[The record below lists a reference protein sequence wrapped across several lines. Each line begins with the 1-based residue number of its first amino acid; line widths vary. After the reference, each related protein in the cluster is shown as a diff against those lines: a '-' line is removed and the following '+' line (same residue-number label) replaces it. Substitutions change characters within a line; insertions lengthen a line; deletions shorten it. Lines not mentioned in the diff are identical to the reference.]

1 MGAGRYQK
9 KNKMTT
15 TFVILGVTIV
25 LFIWGRWSADLVA
38 LLSLLALALSGVI
51 DTRDAVAGFGN
62 PTVVMI
68 AALFV
73 VGEGLSRTGVTG
85 WGGKKLLE
93 AARGSRIRLLV
104 VVMAGTACL
113 SAFISNTGTV
123 ATLLPAV
130 VAAAWAVGSVP
141 SKYLMPLAFAANT
154 GGLLTLTGTPPNIVV
169 AQTLEQSGLRPFS
182 FFEYALIG
190 APLLVAAVA
199 YMALVGRRILPSR
212 SSDQRP
218 IDAAADLADL
228 AAAYSLGE
236 HQFRLRIRA
245 NSSLI
250 GKTVMDAALG
260 PTYGAPVLRIEG
272 REIAQDVVLCDDDI
286 LIVRAPDEI
295 IDTLMHELGLSLQ
308 PPADAPDEF
317 VSKELGLAEVI
328 PTPRSEYL
336 GRRMALGQISERFP
350 VQLLAVRRRGEP
362 VVDRDLTLEF
372 GDSLLV
378 RGTWEGIGELQK
390 DRRNFI
396 VVGTPEAMASEVAGL
411 GPRAGVAVAALV
423 GMVVLMVTGV
433 VSTVIAALI
442 AAAAMIL
449 GGCLSTRD
457 AYRSISWSSVVLIA
471 AMIPMGRALEAT
483 GGASLVAE
491 GLVSTLG
498 HLSPVALMAGVFL
511 LTTGFSQVINNTAT
525 AVLVAPIVIQA
536 AVNLGVSPHPLLMIV
551 AVAASTAFLTP
562 IGTTTNIMVFS
573 PGGYRF
579 TDYVKVGLP
588 LMLIFLAVTLVL
600 VPVIWPL

>member
-1 MGAGRYQK
+1 
-9 KNKMTT
+9 MTT

-25 LFIWGRWSADLVA
+25 LFVWGRWPPDLVA
-38 LLSLLALALSGVI
+38 VLSLLALALSGVI
-51 DTRDAVAGFGN
+51 DTRDALSGFGN

-73 VGEGLSRTGVTG
+73 VGEGLSLTGVTG
-85 WGGKKLLE
+85 WGGKWLLE
-93 AARGSRIRLLV
+93 AAKGSKIRLLV
-104 VVMAGTACL
+104 VVMAGTAIL

-141 SKYLMPLAFAANT
+141 SKFLMPLAFAANT

-169 AQTLEQSGLRPFS
+169 AQTLEQAGLRPFS
-182 FFEYALIG
+182 FFEYGLIG
-190 APLLVAAVA
+190 GPLLVTAVV
-199 YMALVGRRILPSR
+199 YMALVGRRILPSL
-212 SSDQRP
+212 SADQRP
-218 IDAAADLADL
+218 MDAAADLADL
-228 AAAYSLGE
+228 ACAYSLGE
-236 HQFRLRIRA
+236 NQFRMRVRS
-245 NSSLI
+245 NSNLI
-250 GKTVMDAALG
+250 GKTLTEAAFG

-272 REIAQDVVLCDDDI
+272 REIVSDLVLQRDDI
-286 LIVRAPDEI
+286 LVVRAPDEI
-295 IDTLMHELGLSLQ
+295 IDTLMYELGLSLL
-308 PPADAPDEF
+308 PPDDSADEF
-317 VSKELGLAEVI
+317 VSGEIGLAEVL

-336 GRRMALGQISERFP
+336 GRPMAVGQIGERFR
-350 VQLLAVRRRGEP
+350 VQLLAVRRRGEL
-362 VVDRDLTLEF
+362 VADRELRLEY

-378 RGTWEGIGELQK
+378 RGTWEAIGELQK
-390 DRRNFI
+390 ERRNFV

-423 GMVVLMVTGV
+423 GMVLLMVTGA

-442 AAAAMIL
+442 AAVAVIL
-449 GGCLSTRD
+449 GGCLSTRE
-457 AYRSISWSSVVLIA
+457 AYRSISWSSVVLIG
-471 AMIPMGRALEAT
+471 AMIPMGRALEVT

-491 GLVSTLG
+491 GLVNTLG
-498 HLSPVALMAGVFL
+498 DLSPVALMAGIFL

-536 AVNLGVSPHPLLMIV
+536 ALDLGVSPHPLLMIV
-551 AVAASTAFLTP
+551 AVSASTAFLTP
-562 IGTTTNIMVFS
+562 IGTTTNILVYS

-588 LMLIFLAVTLVL
+588 LMLLFLAVSLVL
-600 VPVIWPL
+600 VPMIWPL

>member
-1 MGAGRYQK
+1 
-9 KNKMTT
+9 MTT

-25 LFIWGRWSADLVA
+25 LFVWGRWSPDLVA

-51 DTRDAVAGFGN
+51 GTRDALAGFGN

-85 WGGKKLLE
+85 WGGQRLLE
-93 AARGSRIRLLV
+93 AAQGSKIRLLV
-104 VVMAGTACL
+104 VVMAGTALL

-130 VAAAWAVGSVP
+130 VAAAWTVGSVP
-141 SKYLMPLAFAANT
+141 SKFLVPLAFAANT

-182 FFEYALIG
+182 FFEFALIG
-190 APLLVAAVA
+190 GPLLVVAVA

-212 SSDQRP
+212 SADQRP
-218 IDAAADLADL
+218 VAAAADLADL
-228 AAAYSLGE
+228 ASAYSLGE
-236 HQFRLRIRA
+236 NQFRLRVRSH
-245 NSSLI
+245 SSLI
-250 GKTVMDAALG
+250 GKTVMEAALG

-272 REIAQDVVLCDDDI
+272 REIAPDVVLRRDDI
-286 LIVRAPDEI
+286 LVVRAPDEI
-295 IDTLMHELGLSLQ
+295 IDRLMHELGLSLQ
-308 PPADAPDEF
+308 PPADSPDEF
-317 VSKELGLAEVI
+317 VSKEIGLAEVI

-336 GRRMALGQISERFP
+336 GRPMVVGRMAEHFR
-350 VQLLAVRRRGEP
+350 VQLLAVRRRGKP
-362 VVDRDLTLEF
+362 VVDRELTLEF

-378 RGTWEGIGELQK
+378 RGTWEAIGELQGE
-390 DRRNFI
+390 RRNFV

-411 GPRAGVAVAALV
+411 RPRAGVAVAALA

-442 AAAAMIL
+442 AAAAMVL
-449 GGCLSTRD
+449 GGCLSARE

-471 AMIPMGRALEAT
+471 AMIPMGRALETT
-483 GGASLVAE
+483 GGASVVAE
-491 GLVSTLG
+491 GLVNTLG
-498 HLSPVALMAGVFL
+498 DLSPVALMAGVFL

-536 AVNLGVSPHPLLMIV
+536 AVDLGVSPHPLLMIV
-551 AVAASTAFLTP
+551 AVSASTAFLTP
-562 IGTTTNIMVFS
+562 IGTTTNILVFS

-588 LMLIFLAVTLVL
+588 LMLLFLAVTLVL

>member
-1 MGAGRYQK
+1 
-9 KNKMTT
+9 MTT
-15 TFVILGVTIV
+15 TFVILGITIV
-25 LFIWGRWSADLVA
+25 LFVWGRWPADLVA

-51 DTRDAVAGFGN
+51 GTRDAVAGFGN

-85 WGGKKLLE
+85 WGGKRLLE
-93 AARGSRIRLLV
+93 AARGSKIRLLV
-104 VVMAGTACL
+104 VVMAGTAAL

-130 VAAAWAVGSVP
+130 VAAAWTVGSVP
-141 SKYLMPLAFAANT
+141 SKYLLPLAFAANT
-154 GGLLTLTGTPPNIVV
+154 GGLLTLTGTPPNIVI

-212 SSDQRP
+212 SADQRP
-218 IDAAADLADL
+218 VDAAADLADL
-228 AAAYSLGE
+228 ASAYSLGE
-236 HQFRLRIRA
+236 NRFRLRVRA
-245 NSSLI
+245 KSRLI
-250 GKTVMDAALG
+250 GKTVREAALG

-272 REIAQDVVLCDDDI
+272 REFAPSVVLSRDDV
-286 LIVRAPDEI
+286 LVVRAPDEI
-295 IDTLMHELGLSLQ
+295 IDRLMHELGLSLQ
-308 PPADAPDEF
+308 PPADSPDEL
-317 VSKELGLAEVI
+317 VSKEIGLAEVI

-336 GRRMALGQISERFP
+336 GRPMAVGQISDRFQG
-350 VQLLAVRRRGEP
+350 QLLAVRRRGKS
-362 VVDRDLTLEF
+362 VVDRELTLEF

-378 RGTWEGIGELQK
+378 RGTWEAIGELRSE
-390 DRRNFI
+390 RRNFV
-396 VVGTPEAMASEVAGL
+396 VVGTPEAMAGEVAGL
-411 GPRAGVAVAALV
+411 RPRADVAVAALA
-423 GMVVLMVTGV
+423 GMVLLMVSGIV
-433 VSTVIAALI
+433 PTVIAALI
-442 AAAAMIL
+442 AAAAMVL
-449 GGCLSTRD
+449 GGCLSARQ

-471 AMIPMGRALEAT
+471 AMIPMGRALEIT
-483 GGASLVAE
+483 GGASVVAE
-491 GLVSTLG
+491 GLVNTLG
-498 HLSPVALMAGVFL
+498 DLSPVALMAGVFL

-536 AVNLGVSPHPLLMIV
+536 AVDLGVSPHPLLMIV

-579 TDYVKVGLP
+579 IDYLKVGLP
-588 LMLIFLAVTLVL
+588 LMLLFLAVSLVL

>member
-1 MGAGRYQK
+1 
-9 KNKMTT
+9 MTT

-25 LFIWGRWSADLVA
+25 LFVWGRWSPDLVA

-51 DTRDAVAGFGN
+51 GTRDALVGFGN

-85 WGGKKLLE
+85 WGGQRLLE
-93 AARGSRIRLLV
+93 AAQGSKIRLLV
-104 VVMAGTACL
+104 VVMAGTALL

-130 VAAAWAVGSVP
+130 VAAAWTVGSVP
-141 SKYLMPLAFAANT
+141 SKFLVPLAFAANT

-182 FFEYALIG
+182 FFEFALIG
-190 APLLVAAVA
+190 GPLLVTAVA
-199 YMALVGRRILPSR
+199 YMALVGRRILPTR
-212 SSDQRP
+212 SADERP
-218 IDAAADLADL
+218 VDVAADLADL

-236 HQFRLRIRA
+236 NQFRLRVR
-245 NSSLI
+245 SKSTLI
-250 GKTVMDAALG
+250 GKTAMEAALG
-260 PTYGAPVLRIEG
+260 PNYGAPVLRIEG
-272 REIAQDVVLCDDDI
+272 REIAPDVVLQHDDI
-286 LIVRAPDEI
+286 LVVRAPSEN
-295 IDTLMHELGLSLQ
+295 IDRLMHELGLGLE
-308 PPADAPDEF
+308 PPVDDPGEF
-317 VSKELGLAEVI
+317 ASKEIGLAEVI

-336 GRRMALGQISERFP
+336 GRPMAVGQISERFP
-350 VQLLAVRRRGEP
+350 VQVLAVRRRGKP
-362 VVDRDLTLEF
+362 VVDGKEMTLEF
-372 GDSLLV
+372 GDSLLM
-378 RGTWEGIGELQK
+378 RGTWEAIGELQS
-390 DRRNFI
+390 DRRNFV
-396 VVGTPEAMASEVAGL
+396 VVGTPEAMATEVAGL
-411 GPRAGVAVAALV
+411 RPRAGVAVAALA
-423 GMVVLMVTGV
+423 GMVVLMVSGI

-449 GGCLSTRD
+449 GGCLSTRE

-471 AMIPMGRALEAT
+471 AMIPMGRALEIT
-483 GGASLVAE
+483 GGAGVVAE
-491 GLVSTLG
+491 GLVNTLG
-498 HLSPVALMAGVFL
+498 DLSPLALMAGVFL

-525 AVLVAPIVIQA
+525 AVLVAPIVMQA
-536 AVNLGVSPHPLLMIV
+536 AVSLGVSPHPLLMIV
-551 AVAASTAFLTP
+551 AVSASTAFLTP
-562 IGTTTNIMVFS
+562 IGTTTNILVFS

-588 LMLIFLAVTLVL
+588 LMLIFLAVSLVL

>member
-1 MGAGRYQK
+1 
-9 KNKMTT
+9 MTT
-15 TFVILGVTIV
+15 TFIILGITIV
-25 LFIWGRWSADLVA
+25 LFVWGRWPADLVA

-51 DTRDAVAGFGN
+51 GTREAFAGFGN

-85 WGGKKLLE
+85 WGGKRLLE
-93 AARGSRIRLLV
+93 VARGSKIRLLV
-104 VVMAGTACL
+104 VVMAGTALL

-130 VAAAWAVGSVP
+130 VAAAWTVGSVP
-141 SKYLMPLAFAANT
+141 SKFLMPLAFAANT

-182 FFEYALIG
+182 FFEFALIG
-190 APLLVAAVA
+190 GPLLVTAVA

-212 SSDQRP
+212 SADQRP
-218 IDAAADLADL
+218 VDVAADLADL
-228 AAAYSLGE
+228 ATTYSLGE
-236 HQFRLRIRA
+236 NQFRLRVRS
-245 NSSLI
+245 NSRLV
-250 GKTVMDAALG
+250 GKTVTEAALG
-260 PTYGAPVLRIEG
+260 PTHGAPVLRIEG
-272 REIAQDVVLCDDDI
+272 REIASDVSLQHDDI
-286 LIVRAPDEI
+286 LVVRAPSET
-295 IDTLMHELGLSLQ
+295 IDRLMNELGLALM
-308 PPADAPDEF
+308 PPADSPDEF
-317 VSKELGLAEVI
+317 VSKEIGLAEVL

-336 GRRMALGQISERFP
+336 GRPIAVGQIAERFP

-362 VVDRDLTLEF
+362 LIDDGREITLEF

-378 RGTWEGIGELQK
+378 RGTWEAIGELQRE
-390 DRRNFI
+390 RRNFI
-396 VVGTPEAMASEVAGL
+396 VVGTPEAMASEVTGL
-411 GPRAGVAVAALV
+411 RPRAGVAIAALV
-423 GMVVLMVTGV
+423 GMIVLMVTGIV
-433 VSTVIAALI
+433 PTVIAALL

-449 GGCLSTRD
+449 GGCLSTQE

-471 AMIPMGRALEAT
+471 AMIPMGLALEAT
-483 GGASLVAE
+483 GGASVVAE
-491 GLVSTLG
+491 GLVNTLG
-498 HLSPVALMAGVFL
+498 NLSPVALMAGVFL

-536 AVNLGVSPHPLLMIV
+536 AVDLGVSPHPLLMIV

-573 PGGYRF
+573 PGSYRF
-579 TDYVKVGLP
+579 IDYVKVGLP
-588 LMLIFLAVTLVL
+588 LMLLFLAVSLVL
-600 VPVIWPL
+600 VPIIWPL

>member
-1 MGAGRYQK
+1 
-9 KNKMTT
+9 MTT

-25 LFIWGRWSADLVA
+25 LFVWGRWPPDLVA
-38 LLSLLALALSGVI
+38 ILSLLALVLFGVI
-51 DTRDAVAGFGN
+51 DTRDALSGFGN

-73 VGEGLSRTGVTG
+73 VGEALSRTGVTG
-85 WGGKKLLE
+85 WGGKRLLE
-93 AARGSRIRLLV
+93 AARGSKIRLLV
-104 VVMAGTACL
+104 VIMAGTAIL

-141 SKYLMPLAFAANT
+141 SKFLMPLAFAANT

-182 FFEYALIG
+182 FFEFALIG
-190 APLLVAAVA
+190 GPLLIIAVA

-212 SSDQRP
+212 TVDQRP
-218 IDAAADLADL
+218 VDVAAELADL
-228 AAAYSLGE
+228 VSAYSLGE
-236 HQFRLRIRA
+236 NQFRLRVRS

-250 GKTVMDAALG
+250 GKTVIEAALG
-260 PTYGAPVLRIEG
+260 PTYGAPVLRVEG
-272 REIAQDVVLCDDDI
+272 HENVPDDALRHDDI
-286 LIVRAPDEI
+286 LVVRAPDEI
-295 IDTLMHELGLSLQ
+295 IDRLMHELGLSLL
-308 PPADAPDEF
+308 PPANSPDEF
-317 VSKELGLAEVI
+317 VSKEIGLVEVI

-336 GRRMALGQISERFP
+336 GQPMGIGQIAERFP
-350 VQLLAVRRRGEP
+350 VQLLAVLRHGEP
-362 VVDRDLTLEF
+362 VVDRELTLEF

-378 RGTWEGIGELQK
+378 RGTWDAIGELQNE
-390 DRRNFI
+390 RRNFV
-396 VVGTPEAMASEVAGL
+396 VVGTPEAMATEMSGL
-411 GPRAGVAVAALV
+411 RPRAGVAVAALA

-442 AAAAMIL
+442 AAIAVVL
-449 GGCLSTRD
+449 GGCLSTRE

-471 AMIPMGRALEAT
+471 AMIPMGLALETT
-483 GGASLVAE
+483 GGARLVAQ
-491 GLVSTLG
+491 GLVNTLG
-498 HLSPVALMAGVFL
+498 DLSPIALMAGVFL

-525 AVLVAPIVIQA
+525 AVLVAPIVMQTAID
-536 AVNLGVSPHPLLMIV
+536 LGVSPHPLLMIV
-551 AVAASTAFLTP
+551 AVSASTAFLTP
-562 IGTTTNIMVFS
+562 IGTTTNILVYS

-588 LMLIFLAVTLVL
+588 LMLLFLTVSLVL

>member
-1 MGAGRYQK
+1 LGAGRYQK

-190 APLLVAAVA
+190 APLLIAAVA
-199 YMALVGRRILPSR
+199 YMALVGHRILPSR
-212 SSDQRP
+212 SEDERP

-236 HQFRLRIRA
+236 NQFRLRVRA
-245 NSSLI
+245 SSSLI

-272 REIAQDVVLCDDDI
+272 RETATDAVLREDDVLV
-286 LIVRAPDEI
+286 VRAPHDI

-317 VSKELGLAEVI
+317 VSRELGLAEVI

-350 VQLLAVRRRGEP
+350 VQLLAVRRRGKP

-433 VSTVIAALI
+433 VSTVIAALM

-449 GGCLSTRD
+449 GGCLSTRE

-471 AMIPMGRALEAT
+471 AMIPMGRALETT
-483 GGASLVAE
+483 GGASVIAE

-498 HLSPVALMAGVFL
+498 DLSPVALMAGIFL

-536 AVNLGVSPHPLLMIV
+536 AVGLGVSPHPLLMIV

>member
-1 MGAGRYQK
+1 
-9 KNKMTT
+9 MTT
-15 TFVILGVTIV
+15 TFVILGITIV
-25 LFIWGRWSADLVA
+25 LFVWGRWPPDLVA

-51 DTRDAVAGFGN
+51 DTRDALAGFGN

-93 AARGSRIRLLV
+93 AARGSQYRLLV
-104 VVMAGTACL
+104 VVMAGTAGL

-123 ATLLPAV
+123 ATLLPAI

-169 AQTLEQSGLRPFS
+169 AQTLEQSGLRPFG

-190 APLLVAAVA
+190 GPLLITAIA
-199 YMALVGRRILPSR
+199 YMRFVGSRILPSR
-212 SSDQRP
+212 SADQRP
-218 IDAAADLADL
+218 IDSAADLTDL

-236 HQFRLRIRA
+236 NQFRLRIRS
-245 NSSLI
+245 NSNLI
-250 GKTVMDAALG
+250 GKILREVALG
-260 PTYGAPVLRIEG
+260 PTYHAPVLRIEG
-272 REIAQDVVLCDDDI
+272 RTMTPDIVLKEDDI
-286 LIVRAPDEI
+286 LVIRAQSET
-295 IDTLMHELGLSLQ
+295 IDRLMQELGLGLLPQ
-308 PPADAPDEF
+308 ADSPGEF
-317 VSKELGLAEVI
+317 VSKEIGLAEII

-336 GRRMALGQISERFP
+336 GRPMALGEIGERFQ
-350 VQLLAVRRRGEP
+350 VQLLAVRRHGKP
-362 VVDRDLTLEF
+362 VVDPEITLEF

-378 RGTWEGIGELQK
+378 RGTWEAIGELQSE
-390 DRRNFI
+390 RRNFV
-396 VVGTPEAMASEVAGL
+396 VVGTPEAMASELAGL
-411 GPRAGVAVAALV
+411 RPRAGVAVAALA
-423 GMVVLMVTGV
+423 GMVVLMVSGV
-433 VSTVIAALI
+433 VPTVVAALI
-442 AAAAMIL
+442 AAVAMIL

-471 AMIPMGRALEAT
+471 AMIPMGRALDST

-491 GLVSTLG
+491 GLVNTLG
-498 HLSPVALMAGVFL
+498 NLSPVALMAGVFL

-536 AVNLGVSPHPLLMIV
+536 SVSLGVSPHPLLMIV

-562 IGTTTNIMVFS
+562 IGTTTNILVFS

-588 LMLIFLAVTLVL
+588 LMLIFLAVSLVL

>member
-1 MGAGRYQK
+1 
-9 KNKMTT
+9 MTT
-15 TFVILGVTIV
+15 TFIILGITIV
-25 LFIWGRWSADLVA
+25 LFVWGRWPADLVA
-38 LLSLLALALSGVI
+38 ILSLLALALSGVI
-51 DTRDAVAGFGN
+51 GTSDALSGFGN

-85 WGGKKLLE
+85 WGGQRLIE
-93 AARGSRIRLLV
+93 AARGSNIRLLV
-104 VVMAGTACL
+104 VVMIGTAGL

-130 VAAAWAVGSVP
+130 VAAAWTVGSLP
-141 SKYLMPLAFAANT
+141 SKFLMPLAFAANT

-169 AQTLEQSGLRPFS
+169 AQTLEQSGLRPFA
-182 FFEYALIG
+182 FFEFALIG
-190 APLLVAAVA
+190 APLLVVAVL
-199 YMALVGRRILPSR
+199 YMAFIGRRILPAR
-212 SSDQRP
+212 SADQRP
-218 IDAAADLADL
+218 VDVAADLADL
-228 AAAYSLGE
+228 ASAYSLGE
-236 HQFRLRIRA
+236 NQFRLRVRSD
-245 NSSLI
+245 SSLI
-250 GKTVMDAALG
+250 GKTVKETELG

-272 REIAQDVVLCDDDI
+272 REISQHYVLRRDDI
-286 LIVRAPDEI
+286 LDVQAPEEV
-295 IDTLMHELGLSLQ
+295 IDRLLHELGLGLQ
-308 PPADAPDEF
+308 PPADSPADSKDEF
-317 VSKELGLAEVI
+317 VSKEIGLAEVI

-336 GRRMALGQISERFP
+336 GRPMALGQIGERFP

-362 VVDRDLTLEF
+362 VVDRDLALEF

-378 RGTWEGIGELQK
+378 RGTWEAIGELQS

-396 VVGTPEAMASEVAGL
+396 VVGTPEAMANEVAGL
-411 GPRAGVAVAALV
+411 RPRAGLAVAALA

-471 AMIPMGRALEAT
+471 AMIPMGRALEIT

-491 GLVSTLG
+491 GLVNTLG
-498 HLSPVALMAGVFL
+498 HLSPVVLMAGVFV

-536 AVNLGVSPHPLLMIV
+536 ALDLGVSPHPLLMIV
-551 AVAASTAFLTP
+551 AVAASAAFLTP
-562 IGTTTNIMVFS
+562 IGTTTNILVYS
-573 PGGYRF
+573 PGSYRF

-588 LMLIFLAVTLVL
+588 LMLLFLAVTLVL

>member
-1 MGAGRYQK
+1 
-9 KNKMTT
+9 MTV
-15 TFVILGVTIV
+15 TFVILGITIA
-25 LFIWGRWSADLVA
+25 LFVWGRWSPDLVA

-51 DTRDAVAGFGN
+51 GTRDALAGFGN
-62 PTVVMI
+62 ATVVMI

-93 AARGSRIRLLV
+93 AARGSSIRLLV
-104 VVMAGTACL
+104 VVMTGTAML

-141 SKYLMPLAFAANT
+141 SRFLMPLAFAANT

-190 APLLVAAVA
+190 GPLLITALV

-212 SSDQRP
+212 SADARP
-218 IDAAADLADL
+218 VDAAADLADL
-228 AAAYSLGE
+228 ASAYSLGE
-236 HQFRLRIRA
+236 NQFRLRVRV

-250 GKTVMDAALG
+250 GRTVREAAIG
-260 PTYGAPVLRIEG
+260 PTYGTPVLRIEG
-272 REIAQDVVLCDDDI
+272 REISPDVVIQRDDT
-286 LIVRAPDEI
+286 LVVRAPDEI
-295 IDTLMHELGLSLQ
+295 IDRLMHELGLSLQ
-308 PPADAPDEF
+308 PPADSPGEF
-317 VSKELGLAEVI
+317 VSKEIGLAEII

-336 GRRMALGQISERFP
+336 GKPLALGQIAERFP
-350 VQLLAVRRRGEP
+350 VQLLAVRRRGQT
-362 VVDRDLTLEF
+362 VVDRELTLEF
-372 GDSLLV
+372 GDSLLM
-378 RGTWEGIGELQK
+378 RGTWEAIGELQK
-390 DRRNFI
+390 DRRNFV
-396 VVGTPEAMASEVAGL
+396 VVGTPEAMASELAGL
-411 GPRAGVAVAALV
+411 RPRAGVAVAALA
-423 GMVVLMVTGV
+423 GMVVLMVTGI

-442 AAAAMIL
+442 AAAAMVL
-449 GGCLSTRD
+449 GGCVSARE
-457 AYRSISWSSVVLIA
+457 AYRSVSWSSVVLIA
-471 AMIPMGRALEAT
+471 AMIPMGRALETT
-483 GGASLVAE
+483 GGASVVAE
-491 GLVSTLG
+491 GLVNTLG
-498 HLSPVALMAGVFL
+498 NLSPVALMAGVFL

-536 AVNLGVSPHPLLMIV
+536 AVALGVSPHPLLMIV

-562 IGTTTNIMVFS
+562 IGTTTNILVFS

-579 TDYVKVGLP
+579 IDYLKVGLP
-588 LMLIFLAVTLVL
+588 LMLLFLAVSLVL

>member
-1 MGAGRYQK
+1 
-9 KNKMTT
+9 MTT

-25 LFIWGRWSADLVA
+25 LFVWGRWPTDLVA

-51 DTRDAVAGFGN
+51 DTRDALSGFGN
-62 PTVVMI
+62 ATVVMI

-93 AARGSRIRLLV
+93 AARGSQYRLLV
-104 VVMAGTACL
+104 VVMAGTAGL

-123 ATLLPAV
+123 ATLLPAI
-130 VAAAWAVGSVP
+130 VAAAWAVGSLP

-190 APLLVAAVA
+190 GPLLITAIA
-199 YMALVGRRILPSR
+199 YMRFVGHRLLPSR
-212 SSDQRP
+212 SADQRP
-218 IDAAADLADL
+218 VDSAADLADL

-236 HQFRLRIRA
+236 NQYRLRVRS

-250 GKTVMDAALG
+250 GRTLREAALG
-260 PTYGAPVLRIEG
+260 PTYHAPVLQIEG
-272 REIAQDVVLCDDDI
+272 RKSTPDLVLKED
-286 LIVRAPDEI
+286 
-295 IDTLMHELGLSLQ
+295 DTLVIHAPSETIDRLMQELGLGLLPQ
-308 PPADAPDEF
+308 ADSPGEF
-317 VSKELGLAEVI
+317 VSKEIGLAEVI

-336 GRRMALGQISERFP
+336 GRPMALGEIGERFR
-350 VQLLAVRRRGEP
+350 VQLLAVRRHGKS
-362 VVDRDLTLEF
+362 VVDPEITLEF

-378 RGTWEGIGELQK
+378 RGTWEAIGELQSE
-390 DRRNFI
+390 RRDFV
-396 VVGTPEAMASEVAGL
+396 VVGTPEAMASEIAGL
-411 GPRAGVAVAALV
+411 RPRAGVAVAALV
-423 GMVVLMVTGV
+423 GMVVLMVSGV
-433 VSTVIAALI
+433 VPTVIAALI

-471 AMIPMGRALEAT
+471 AMIPMGRALDST
-483 GGASLVAE
+483 GGASLIAE
-491 GLVSTLG
+491 GLVNTLG
-498 HLSPVALMAGVFL
+498 SLSPVALMAGVFL

-536 AVNLGVSPHPLLMIV
+536 AVDLGVSPHPLLMIV

-562 IGTTTNIMVFS
+562 IGTTTNILVFS
-573 PGGYRF
+573 PGGYQF

-588 LMLIFLAVTLVL
+588 LMLLFLAVSLVL
-600 VPVIWPL
+600 VPVIWPF

>member
-1 MGAGRYQK
+1 
-9 KNKMTT
+9 MTT
-15 TFVILGVTIV
+15 TFVILGVTIL
-25 LFIWGRWSADLVA
+25 LFVWGRWPPDLVA
-38 LLSLLALALSGVI
+38 IISLLALVLFGVI
-51 DTRDAVAGFGN
+51 DTRDALSGFGN

-73 VGEGLSRTGVTG
+73 VGEALSRTGVTG
-85 WGGKKLLE
+85 WGGKRLLE
-93 AARGSRIRLLV
+93 AARGSKIRLLV
-104 VVMAGTACL
+104 VIMAGTAIL

-141 SKYLMPLAFAANT
+141 SKFLMPLAFAANT

-182 FFEYALIG
+182 FFEFALIG
-190 APLLVAAVA
+190 GPLLIIAVT

-212 SSDQRP
+212 TVDQRP
-218 IDAAADLADL
+218 VDVAAELADL
-228 AAAYSLGE
+228 VSAYSLGE
-236 HQFRLRIRA
+236 NQFRLRVRA

-250 GKTVMDAALG
+250 GKTVIEAALG
-260 PTYGAPVLRIEG
+260 PTYGAPVLRVEG
-272 REIAQDVVLCDDDI
+272 HENVPDEALRHNDI
-286 LIVRAPDEI
+286 LVVRAPNEI
-295 IDTLMHELGLSLQ
+295 IDRLMHELGLSLL
-308 PPADAPDEF
+308 PSANSPDEF
-317 VSKELGLAEVI
+317 VSKEIGLVEVI

-336 GRRMALGQISERFP
+336 GQPMGIGQIAERFP
-350 VQLLAVRRRGEP
+350 VQLLAVLRHGEP
-362 VVDRDLTLEF
+362 VVDRELTLEF

-378 RGTWEGIGELQK
+378 RGTWDAIGELQNE
-390 DRRNFI
+390 RRNFV
-396 VVGTPEAMASEVAGL
+396 VVGTPEAMATEMSGL
-411 GPRAGVAVAALV
+411 RPRAGVAVTALA

-442 AAAAMIL
+442 AAIAVVL
-449 GGCLSTRD
+449 GGCLSTRE

-471 AMIPMGRALEAT
+471 AMIPMGLALETT
-483 GGASLVAE
+483 GGARLVAQ
-491 GLVSTLG
+491 GLVNTLG
-498 HLSPVALMAGVFL
+498 DLSPIALMAGVFL

-525 AVLVAPIVIQA
+525 AVLVAPIVMQTAID
-536 AVNLGVSPHPLLMIV
+536 LGVSPHPLLMIV
-551 AVAASTAFLTP
+551 AVSASTAFLTP
-562 IGTTTNIMVFS
+562 IGTTTNILVYS

-588 LMLIFLAVTLVL
+588 LMLLFLTVSLVL

>member
-1 MGAGRYQK
+1 
-9 KNKMTT
+9 MTT
-15 TFVILGVTIV
+15 TFIILGITIV
-25 LFIWGRWSADLVA
+25 LFVWGRWPPDLVA

-51 DTRDAVAGFGN
+51 DTRDALAGFGN

-93 AARGSRIRLLV
+93 AARGSQNRLLV
-104 VVMAGTACL
+104 VVMAGTALL

-130 VAAAWAVGSVP
+130 VAAAWTVGSVP
-141 SKYLMPLAFAANT
+141 SKYLIPLAFAANT

-190 APLLVAAVA
+190 GPLLITAIA
-199 YMALVGRRILPSR
+199 YMRFVGSRILPSR
-212 SSDQRP
+212 SADQRP
-218 IDAAADLADL
+218 VDTAADLADL

-236 HQFRLRIRA
+236 NQYRLRLRS

-250 GKTVMDAALG
+250 GKTLMEAALG

-272 REIAQDVVLCDDDI
+272 RDKAMNMVLEEDDVLV
-286 LIVRAPDEI
+286 VRAPSDT
-295 IDTLMHELGLSLQ
+295 IDTLMQELGLGLLPQ
-308 PPADAPDEF
+308 ADSPGEF
-317 VSKELGLAEVI
+317 VSKEIGLAEVI

-336 GRRMALGQISERFP
+336 GRPMALGEIGERFR
-350 VQLLAVRRRGEP
+350 VQLLAVRRHGKP
-362 VVDRDLTLEF
+362 VVDPEIKLEF
-372 GDSLLV
+372 GDSMLV
-378 RGTWEGIGELQK
+378 RGTWEAIGELQSE
-390 DRRNFI
+390 RRNFV

-411 GPRAGVAVAALV
+411 RPRAGVAVAALV
-423 GMVVLMVTGV
+423 GMVVLMVSGIVPTV
-433 VSTVIAALI
+433 VAALI
-442 AAAAMIL
+442 AAVAMIL

-471 AMIPMGRALEAT
+471 AMIPMGRALDST

-491 GLVSTLG
+491 GLVNTLG
-498 HLSPVALMAGVFL
+498 NLSPVALMAGVFL

-536 AVNLGVSPHPLLMIV
+536 AVSLGVSPHPLLMIV

-562 IGTTTNIMVFS
+562 IGTTTNILVFS
-573 PGGYRF
+573 PGGYQF
-579 TDYVKVGLP
+579 TDYMKVGLP
-588 LMLIFLAVTLVL
+588 LMLLFLAVSLVL

>member
-1 MGAGRYQK
+1 
-9 KNKMTT
+9 MTT

-25 LFIWGRWSADLVA
+25 LFVWGRWPPDLVA
-38 LLSLLALALSGVI
+38 VLSLLALALSGVI
-51 DTRDAVAGFGN
+51 DTRDALAGFGN

-85 WGGKKLLE
+85 WGGQRLLE
-93 AARGSRIRLLV
+93 VARGSKIRLLV
-104 VVMAGTACL
+104 VVMAGTAVL

-130 VAAAWAVGSVP
+130 VAAAWTVGSVP
-141 SKYLMPLAFAANT
+141 SKFLMPLAFAANT

-169 AQTLEQSGLRPFS
+169 AQTLEQSGLRPFE
-182 FFEYALIG
+182 FFEFALIG
-190 APLLVAAVA
+190 GPLLVVAVA
-199 YMALVGRRILPSR
+199 YMAFVGRKTLPTR
-212 SSDQRP
+212 SADQRP
-218 IDAAADLADL
+218 VDVAADLADL
-228 AAAYSLGE
+228 ASAYSLGE
-236 HQFRLRIRA
+236 NQFRLRVRS
-245 NSSLI
+245 NSNLI
-250 GKTVMDAALG
+250 GKTAKEAALG

-272 REIAQDVVLCDDDI
+272 RENAADEVLRRDDI
-286 LIVRAPDEI
+286 LVVHAPDEI

-308 PPADAPDEF
+308 PPADSPGEL
-317 VSKELGLAEVI
+317 VSKEIGLAEVI

-336 GRRMALGQISERFP
+336 GRPMAVGQIGERFR
-350 VQLLAVRRRGEP
+350 VQLLAVRRRGER
-362 VVDRDLTLEF
+362 VVDRELKLEY

-378 RGTWEGIGELQK
+378 RGTWEAIGELQK
-390 DRRNFI
+390 ERRNFV

-411 GPRAGVAVAALV
+411 SPRAGVALAALV
-423 GMVVLMVTGV
+423 GMVLLMVTGV
-433 VSTVIAALI
+433 VSTVMAALI
-442 AAAAMIL
+442 AAVAVIL
-449 GGCLSTRD
+449 GGCLSTRE
-457 AYRSISWSSVVLIA
+457 AYRSISWSSVVLIG
-471 AMIPMGRALEAT
+471 AMIPMGRALEIT

-491 GLVSTLG
+491 GLVNTLG
-498 HLSPVALMAGVFL
+498 NLSPVALMAGVFL

-536 AVNLGVSPHPLLMIV
+536 AVDLGVSPHPLLMIV

-562 IGTTTNIMVFS
+562 IGTTTNILVYS

-588 LMLIFLAVTLVL
+588 LMLLFLAVSLVL
-600 VPVIWPL
+600 VPMIWPL